1 MKVDETQPRPARERI
16 LDTAGR
22 LFYRDGFLAVGVDTI
37 IAESGVAKM
46 TLYRHFSSKDELI
59 AAYLERANTQF
70 WTWLDEAT
78 ANVSEPLAKLIAMYD
93 TITKVATSPQCLG
106 CSFQGAALEFPSREH
121 PAHQVALAHKEM
133 VRERLQNLAE
143 QAGLRDPASLANQ
156 LLMLMDGAWIASR
169 MYGPQNPAVDLGR
182 AVRALVDVHGQPRP

>member
-1 MKVDETQPRPARERI
+1 MKVDETQQRPARERI

-46 TLYRHFSSKDELI
+46 TLYRHFPSKDDLI
-59 AAYLERANTQF
+59 AAYLERANAQF
-70 WTWLDEAT
+70 WTWLDEAAAT
-78 ANVSEPLAKLIAMYD
+78 VSGPREKLIAMFD
-93 TITKVATSPQCLG
+93 AVTKVATSPQCLG
-106 CSFQGAALEFPSREH
+106 CSFQGAALEFPNREH

-133 VRERLQNLAE
+133 VRKRVQALAE
-143 QAGLRDPASLANQ
+143 QAGLRDAAALANQ
-156 LLMLMDGAWIASR
+156 LLLLMDGAWIASR

-182 AVRALVDVHGQPRP
+182 AVRALVDVHG